1 MLNNLKN
8 STTMKTIKSILLIFV
23 LSCSTMLM
31 ATEYTLHQTSS
42 ATFTSVSTGGVEHLH
57 SNPSWYNRTNNN
69 HHGAIRTTNLIS
81 EFTST
86 SVMNASGS
94 GLPSAAVNGVT
105 IANDLISSTKPR
117 GPRRIGGGN
126 SGGGDDGPENPD
138 DVWVTPLG
146 DMPWLWI
153 ALLAAGYAIYLRR
166 KNRVQT
172 SDSGHQQ

>member
-1 MLNNLKN
+1 
-8 STTMKTIKSILLIFV
+8 MKTIKSILLIFV

-31 ATEYTLHQTSS
+31 ATEYQLHQTSS
-42 ATFTSVSTGGVEHLH
+42 VTFKSVSTGGVEHLH

-69 HHGAIRTTNLIS
+69 HHGAIRTTNPIS

-86 SVMNASGS
+86 SAMNASGS

-117 GPRRIGGGN
+117 GPRRVIDE
-126 SGGGDDGPENPD
+126 DDKEDKPENWD
-138 DVWVTPLG
+138 DPNKTPLG
-146 DMPWLWI
+146 DIPWLGMVLF
-153 ALLAAGYAIYLRR
+153 ALGYAIYLRR
-166 KNRVQT
+166 KNSVRT

>member
-1 MLNNLKN
+1 
-8 STTMKTIKSILLIFV
+8 MKTIKSILLIFV

-31 ATEYTLHQTSS
+31 ETEYKLHQTSS
-42 ATFTSVSTGGVEHLH
+42 ATFKSVSTGGVEHLH

-69 HHGAIRTTNLIS
+69 HHGAIRTTNPIS

-86 SVMNASGS
+86 SAMNASGS

-126 SGGGDDGPENPD
+126 SGGGDGPENPD
-138 DVWVTPLG
+138 DVWATPLG
-146 DMPWLWI
+146 DMPWLGMV
-153 ALLAAGYAIYLRR
+153 LLALGYAISQRR
-166 KNRVQT
+166 KNSLASHSSR
-172 SDSGHQQ
+172 H

>member
-1 MLNNLKN
+1 
-8 STTMKTIKSILLIFV
+8 MKTIKSILLIFG

-31 ATEYTLHQTSS
+31 ATEYKLHQTSS
-42 ATFTSVSTGGVEHLH
+42 ATFKSVSTGGVEHLH

-69 HHGAIRTTNLIS
+69 HHGAIRTTNPIS

-86 SVMNASGS
+86 SAMNASGS

-126 SGGGDDGPENPD
+126 SGGGDGPENPD
-138 DVWVTPLG
+138 DVWATPLG
-146 DMPWLWI
+146 DMPWLGMV
-153 ALLAAGYAIYLRR
+153 LLALGYAISQRR
-166 KNRVQT
+166 KNSLASHSSR
-172 SDSGHQQ
+172 H